1 MINLLP
7 QIGEY
12 VTEDTENGETE
23 IRNKDVDF
31 MGLIAESDELEIFE
45 CESV

>member
-12 VTEDTENGETE
+12 VTEDGETE

>member
-12 VTEDTENGETE
+12 VHEDGEGHVE
-23 IRNKDVDF
+23 VRNKDVDF
-31 MGLIAESDELEIFE
+31 MGLVAESDELEIFE
-45 CESV
+45 CDSV